1 MRASL
6 TACLVLALAAGGCRE
21 PRDGADG
28 GPAAPSTIPAG
39 RLPIVDSHVHLL
51 PTPKALARALAL
63 FDQVGVT
70 RFCAKS
76 AGAPGTGRYRATL
89 AIQRRLGERFAF
101 FVNPDWDGFGQ
112 PGWSEREVS
121 RLEAAARD
129 GARGVKIFK
138 ALGLSV
144 RDPEGKLVAVDDPR
158 LDAYFEAAGRLGLI
172 VAIHTSDPRVFF
184 DPPGPRNERHLE
196 LLFAPNWSFAG
207 EGLPGKDELL
217 AQRDRRLARH
227 PGTTFLGIHLANSP
241 EDLGYVA
248 RLLAAQPNLWVD
260 TSARVPEFGR
270 HPPAEVRAFFLAHQD
285 RILFGS
291 DIVIDEDGYQLGS
304 LSIWPD
310 EDVDA
315 VRFYQAH
322 RDYFETARRGLR
334 HPTPIQG
341 AWTVDGIGLPREALD
356 KLYRRNAERLIWK
369 LP

>member
-1 MRASL
+1 MRAPIAS
-6 TACLVLALAAGGCRE
+6 ALAAALLLWAAGCPE
-21 PRDGADG
+21 PLDGADG
-28 GPAAPSTIPAG
+28 GPATAGPAG
-39 RLPIVDSHVHLL
+39 RPPMVDSHVHLL
-51 PTPKALARALAL
+51 PSPRALARALAL

-76 AGAPGTGRYRATL
+76 AGVPGSGRYRATL
-89 AIQRRLGERFAF
+89 AVQRRLGERFAF

-112 PGWSEREVS
+112 PGWLEREVG
-121 RLEAAARD
+121 RLEVAARD

-144 RDPEGKLVAVDDPR
+144 RDPEGRLVPVDDPR
-158 LDAYFEAAGRLGLI
+158 LDPWFEAAGRLGLI
-172 VAIHTSDPRVFF
+172 VAIHTADPLTFF

-207 EGLPGKDELL
+207 EGLPSKAELL

-241 EDLGYVA
+241 EDLGYVD
-248 RLLAAQPNLWVD
+248 RLLDARPNLLVD

-270 HPPAEVRAFFLAHQD
+270 HPPAEVRAFFLEHQA
-285 RILFGS
+285 RILFGT
-291 DIVIDEDGYQLGS
+291 DIVIDEDSYQLGS

-310 EDVDA
+310 EDQDA
-315 VRFYQAH
+315 VRFFQAH
-322 RDYFETARRGLR
+322 RDFFETERRGLR

-356 KLYRRNAERLIWK
+356 RIYRQNAERLIWK
-369 LP
+369 VR